1 MFLHIVIIALC
12 VNKTKLLYFI
22 YFTTNLQDDIK
33 NLFELTIFLHLSPI
47 QKNNLNYG
55 LLYNF

>member
-1 MFLHIVIIALC
+1 MFLYIVIIALC
-12 VNKTKLLYFI
+12 VNKTKGLYFI

-47 QKNNLNYG
+47 QKNNLY
-55 LLYNF
+55 L